1 MAEGATKSLATLPN
15 TVFGVA
21 LGLAGNGVL
30 VKGLAA
36 DRFWGARRGR
46 AALWVLWAAA
56 LATWIA
62 LVACLG
68 AKALLHRRFLLREWR
83 HRRRC
88 FFFFVPHVALV
99 ALCLGAPDGA
109 RAWSPRLFRW
119 CYGLALALQVALCA
133 RSYARWVGDDGPGGE
148 PAGVDHATP
157 PDPGRDARISPS
169 TRVGRGDVDAR
180 SSAPTP
186 YLLSTV
192 GWPLLSSLAVDL
204 DIEREWG
211 APLAAWTL
219 GPGVANATARGEP
232 SLFLLMAPPSAA
244 SVAMG
249 CGAASDGAF
258 GFAFLLF
265 VVVLRVG
272 PVFLRRPEILGA
284 YWAYTFPLAALA
296 TAATHCAKC
305 GRAPEALAWALS
317 SAALAMVVLV
327 AGRMGLHA
335 ARVAAGA
342 DSWPDPLLAPPKG
355 AEGGTDGAREPL
367 GAAYRAPLAVRE
379 PTHPPSVAMSLETW
393 VGLARNGLCVVSDTL
408 PERFD
413 QFGRYA
419 NGMSTM
425 NYLIAPL
432 QLAAVVFNVPGA
444 LGLPGAALAYARAR
458 GAGAAAAR
466 SASDV
471 VRVAGARRL
480 EAAWVGLCFAF
491 LKCTLAPAFLVLF
504 LNSCKQAE
512 GWWVEHALLA
522 MQVGLAVALWA
533 MRVDLLAKWG
543 RTHNANVIALIEHDG
558 NDGGRHC
565 AYAEAVCDAGLGG
578 SGDLAAEATLA
589 ALLAFAERGKAD
601 YDLDVRVWVL
611 NCVAFCGYAVFPLTY
626 FGPFARDPFHEWFGN
641 FAGDLA
647 WTVEPALVLLA
658 ASAAKTA
665 EKASKKAD

>member
-1 MAEGATKSLATLPN
+1 
-15 TVFGVA
+15 
-21 LGLAGNGVL
+21 
-30 VKGLAA
+30 
-36 DRFWGARRGR
+36 
-46 AALWVLWAAA
+46 
-56 LATWIA
+56 
-62 LVACLG
+62 
-68 AKALLHRRFLLREWR
+68 
-83 HRRRC
+83 
-88 FFFFVPHVALV
+88 
-99 ALCLGAPDGA
+99 
-109 RAWSPRLFRW
+109 
-119 CYGLALALQVALCA
+119 
-133 RSYARWVGDDGPGGE
+133 
-148 PAGVDHATP
+148 
-157 PDPGRDARISPS
+157 
-169 TRVGRGDVDAR
+169 
-180 SSAPTP
+180 
-186 YLLSTV
+186 
-192 GWPLLSSLAVDL
+192 
-204 DIEREWG
+204 
-211 APLAAWTL
+211 
-219 GPGVANATARGEP
+219 
-232 SLFLLMAPPSAA
+232 
-244 SVAMG
+244 
-249 CGAASDGAF
+249 
-258 GFAFLLF
+258 
-265 VVVLRVG
+265 
-272 PVFLRRPEILGA
+272 
-284 YWAYTFPLAALA
+284 
-296 TAATHCAKC
+296 
-305 GRAPEALAWALS
+305 
-317 SAALAMVVLV
+317 
-327 AGRMGLHA
+327 
-335 ARVAAGA
+335 
-342 DSWPDPLLAPPKG
+342 
-355 AEGGTDGAREPL
+355 
-367 GAAYRAPLAVRE
+367 
-379 PTHPPSVAMSLETW
+379 MSLETW

-471 VRVAGARRL
+471 VRAAGARQV

-504 LNSCKQAE
+504 LNSCKKAE

-522 MQVGLAVALWA
+522 MQLGLAVALWA
-533 MRVDLLAKWG
+533 MRVDLLSKWG

-578 SGDLAAEATLA
+578 GGDLAAEVLGGGGEGAEARGAALKARAAKLVCDDATSKATLA

-665 EKASKKAD
+665 EKAAKKAD

>member
-1 MAEGATKSLATLPN
+1 M
-15 TVFGVA
+15 
-21 LGLAGNGVL
+21 
-30 VKGLAA
+30 
-36 DRFWGARRGR
+36 
-46 AALWVLWAAA
+46 
-56 LATWIA
+56 
-62 LVACLG
+62 
-68 AKALLHRRFLLREWR
+68 
-83 HRRRC
+83 
-88 FFFFVPHVALV
+88 PHVALV

-157 PDPGRDARISPS
+157 P
-169 TRVGRGDVDAR
+169 
-180 SSAPTP
+180 

-219 GPGVANATARGEP
+219 GPGVVFYGLCFASILQANATARGEP

-355 AEGGTDGAREPL
+355 AEGGGDGAREPL
-367 GAAYRAPLAVRE
+367 GAA
-379 PTHPPSVAMSLETW
+379 
-393 VGLARNGLCVVSDTL
+393 
-408 PERFD
+408 
-413 QFGRYA
+413 
-419 NGMSTM
+419 
-425 NYLIAPL
+425 
-432 QLAAVVFNVPGA
+432 
-444 LGLPGAALAYARAR
+444 
-458 GAGAAAAR
+458 
-466 SASDV
+466 
-471 VRVAGARRL
+471 
-480 EAAWVGLCFAF
+480 
-491 LKCTLAPAFLVLF
+491 
-504 LNSCKQAE
+504 
-512 GWWVEHALLA
+512 
-522 MQVGLAVALWA
+522 
-533 MRVDLLAKWG
+533 
-543 RTHNANVIALIEHDG
+543 
-558 NDGGRHC
+558 
-565 AYAEAVCDAGLGG
+565 
-578 SGDLAAEATLA
+578 
-589 ALLAFAERGKAD
+589 
-601 YDLDVRVWVL
+601 
-611 NCVAFCGYAVFPLTY
+611 
-626 FGPFARDPFHEWFGN
+626 
-641 FAGDLA
+641 
-647 WTVEPALVLLA
+647 
-658 ASAAKTA
+658 
-665 EKASKKAD
+665 